1 MSLLIL
7 EAGPLATIQD
17 RGRPRL
23 GRFGVP
29 TSGPMDW
36 FAFRAA
42 NGLVGNAETAA
53 ALETGLSDLVLQATE
68 EMVVAVTGLGY
79 EVWIQERQRPLWM
92 TLRLK
97 RGWTLTLRK
106 TGGGGWAYV
115 GVGGGIKAPLVLGA
129 RATYVRGGFGGLDG
143 GPLRGAGALEIESLD
158 QPVRT
163 TIREIPMPDRLAYS
177 DPTTVEVILGPQ
189 AERFTEAGVQT
200 FFESTYQVTATSDRM
215 GYRLGGAGL
224 EHVGG
229 ADIVSDGMVMG
240 SVQVPANGQ
249 PMVMMADGPTT
260 GGYPKIATVITADL
274 PLVAQCTPGQGR
286 IRFKAT
292 TVEAAQTK
300 YRGLMEKLR
309 TRLNEPEEPAV
320 IGW

>member
-17 RGRPRL
+17 GGRPRL

-42 NGLVGNAETAA
+42 NGLVGNVESEA
-53 ALETGLSDLVLQATE
+53 ALETGLTDLGLQATE
-68 EMVVAVTGLGY
+68 ETVVAVTGLGY
-79 EVWIQERQRPLWM
+79 DVWVQERQRPLWM

-106 TGGGGWAYV
+106 IGNGGWAYV
-115 GVGGGIKAPLVLGA
+115 GVAGGIKAPVVLGA
-129 RATYVRGGFGGLDG
+129 RATYVRGGFGGVDG
-143 GPLRGAGALEIESLD
+143 GPLRGGGTLEVESLA
-158 QPVRT
+158 QPDRT
-163 TIREIPMPDRLAYS
+163 EIREIPMSNRLAYS
-177 DPTTVEVILGPQ
+177 ESAIVEVVLGPQ
-189 AERFTEAGVQT
+189 AERFTEAGKQT
-200 FFESTYQVTATSDRM
+200 FFESEYQITATSDRM
-215 GYRLGGAGL
+215 GYRLEGARL
-224 EHVGG
+224 VHVGG

-274 PLVAQCTPGQGR
+274 PLVAQCAPGQGR

-292 TVEAAQTK
+292 TVEAAQAK
-300 YRGLMEKLR
+300 YRLLVEKLR
-309 TRLNEPEEPAV
+309 VCLNEPEEAAV